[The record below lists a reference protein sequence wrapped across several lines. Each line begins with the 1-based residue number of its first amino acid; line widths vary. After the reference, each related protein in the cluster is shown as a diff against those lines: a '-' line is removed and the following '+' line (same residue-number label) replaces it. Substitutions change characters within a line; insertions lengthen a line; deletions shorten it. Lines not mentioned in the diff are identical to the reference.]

1 MSSVMIPK
9 KAKEGRIIELA
20 SDMAEAL
27 GVADG
32 SAAILYV
39 HEGNISY
46 EILPPPTPDLEAEFQ
61 LAYADLKD
69 TFAEMKRL
77 GD

>member
-1 MSSVMIPK
+1 MSSVMVPK
-9 KAKEGRIIELA
+9 KAKEGWVIDLA
-20 SDMAEAL
+20 PDFAEAL
-27 GVADG
+27 GVAEG
-32 SAAILYV
+32 SIAILYV
-39 HEGNISY
+39 QDGNISY
-46 EILPPPTPDLEAEFQ
+46 EILPPPSKELEDEFQ

>member
-1 MSSVMIPK
+1 MSSVMVPRK
-9 KAKEGRIIELA
+9 TKEGWIIDLA
-20 SDMAEAL
+20 PDFAEAL
-27 GVADG
+27 GVAEG
-32 SAAILYV
+32 SIAILYV
-39 HEGNISY
+39 YDGKISY
-46 EILPPPTPDLEAEFQ
+46 EVLPPPTTELELEFQ